1 MTTLTFDYQTKF
13 NRTASDIVA
22 AKSLY
27 KQNQILFAQGVITK
41 TRLDASKASYEIL
54 VGSLQDIEKQKI
66 KTNEQIISFQRNYWG
81 LLEKQ
86 YSSPSFY
93 IENFEEFKVDGR
105 FSLRSP
111 LMVTFTISI

>member
-1 MTTLTFDYQTKF
+1 M
-13 NRTASDIVA
+13 
-22 AKSLY
+22 
-27 KQNQILFAQGVITK
+27 
-41 TRLDASKASYEIL
+41 

-66 KTNEQIISFQRNYWG
+66 ETNEQITSFQRNYWG

-111 LMVTFTISI
+111 FDGYIYDLNFKENKLESANDNEVAIILVIVCGSKQY